1 MSSFQFSNGVIQ
13 LLLYLLVLMLLA
25 WPLSIWMKSV
35 YESKRL
41 WGESLLYKVCGVDAA
56 YQMNFKQYAMAMLVF
71 NGIGLVVVYLLQ
83 RLQYFLPLNLDKLAN
98 VPPDLAFNTA
108 VSFVSNTNWQS
119 YGGETTLSY
128 LTQMLGLTVQNFL
141 SAATG
146 MAVLVALT
154 RGFARHEAASLGNFY
169 VDMSRSILYIL
180 LPLSLLLSISLIGA
194 GCPQTLEA
202 SRSYTTYE
210 SGASA
215 RIALGPVASQVAIKQ
230 LGTNGGGYFSVNS
243 SHPYENP
250 NACSNFLEALAILL
264 IPAGLCLTFGLMVRK
279 AKEGLTILVA
289 MTILFVVSLAAAVW
303 SESSFVWQSPDW
315 HLAWGNAGNLNSGD
329 GGSFANVPN
338 MEGKEQRFGMFNSM
352 LWATATTAASNGSVN
367 AMHDSFSPL
376 GGLVPMFLMQLGEVV
391 YGGVGSGL
399 YGMLVFALITVFMA
413 GLMVGRTPEY
423 LGKKIESFDMK
434 MCSLV
439 ILIPPMVVLLGTALA
454 CVLPEG
460 RSAVLNSGP
469 HAFSEILYAFSSAG
483 NNNGSAFAG
492 LSANQPFYNCAL
504 AIAMFLARYWLAVP
518 VLALAGSLAAK
529 KSLPAGEGTMPTDNW
544 LFVSLLIGVVLI
556 FGGLTFVPALALGPV
571 VEHLLNFSR

>member
-1 MSSFQFSNGVIQ
+1 
-13 LLLYLLVLMLLA
+13 MLLA
-25 WPLSIWMKSV
+25 WPLALWMRSV

-41 WGESLLYKVCGVDAA
+41 WGERLIYKVCGVDADC
-56 YQMNFKQYAMAMLVF
+56 QMNFKQYAMAMLVF
-71 NGIGLVVVYLLQ
+71 NGIGLAVVYLLQ
-83 RLQYFLPLNLDKLAN
+83 RVQQFLPLNLEKLAN

-154 RGFARHEAASLGNFY
+154 RGFARHEVSSLGNFY
-169 VDMSRSILYIL
+169 VDLSRSVVYIL
-180 LPLSLLLSISLIGA
+180 LPLSACLALLLIGA

-202 SRSYTTYE
+202 SRSYTAYE
-210 SGASA
+210 SAA
-215 RIALGPVASQVAIKQ
+215 TAKIALGPVASQVAIKQ
-230 LGTNGGGYFSVNS
+230 LGTNGGGYFNVNS

-250 NACSNFLEALAILL
+250 NACSNFIEALAILL
-264 IPAGLCLTFGLMVRK
+264 IPAALCLTFGLMVRK
-279 AKEGLTILVA
+279 AREGLTILVA
-289 MTILFVVSLAAAVW
+289 MTILFVVSLAVAVW
-303 SESSFVWQSPDW
+303 AETSFVWHSPDW
-315 HLAWGNAGNLNSGD
+315 HLVWGNTNNGNLNFSD
-329 GGSFANVPN
+329 SGSFGNVPN
-338 MEGKEQRFGMFNSM
+338 MEGKEQRFGLFNSV

-399 YGMLVFALITVFMA
+399 YGMLVFALITVFIA

-439 ILIPPMVVLLGTALA
+439 ILIPPMVVLLGAALA
-454 CVLPEG
+454 CSLPEG
-460 RSAVLNSGP
+460 RAAVLNSGP

-556 FGGLTFVPALALGPV
+556 FGGLTFVPALALGPI
-571 VEHLLNFSR
+571 VEHLLQF